1 MGRRLLSDLAPV
13 VRRLDSAIYWIK
25 LYPVDNAIRFFIT
38 YRWIAIYPLDSVIRP
53 LYNWVPV
60 NIESGVASRVKSSE
74 EKKIR
79 TVNFFNDSDYDPS
92 KIGHFILAVIK
103 LVD

>member
-1 MGRRLLSDLAPV
+1 MGRRLLSDLVPV

-25 LYPVDNAIRFFIT
+25 LYPVDNAIRFLSLI
-38 YRWIAIYPLDSVIRP
+38 RWIAIYPLDSVIRP

-74 EKKIR
+74 EKK
-79 TVNFFNDSDYDPS
+79 NQNGQFF
-92 KIGHFILAVIK
+92 
-103 LVD
+103 